1 MNSLYTGTCRQVGQD
16 NVDEVREKDF
26 RRDLEERERVAAKER
41 SRERGSRSNT
51 ESSSKRSRLDQ
62 VPATNLDADDPV
74 DDEDEDDSDARYVKI
89 SRRDKKVL

>member
-1 MNSLYTGTCRQVGQD
+1 MPTYFCKINYLHTCRQVGQD
-16 NVDEVREKDF
+16 NIDEVREKDF

-62 VPATNLDADDPV
+62 VPATANLDADDPV
-74 DDEDEDDSDARYVKI
+74 DDEDDSDERYV
-89 SRRDKKVL
+89 SR